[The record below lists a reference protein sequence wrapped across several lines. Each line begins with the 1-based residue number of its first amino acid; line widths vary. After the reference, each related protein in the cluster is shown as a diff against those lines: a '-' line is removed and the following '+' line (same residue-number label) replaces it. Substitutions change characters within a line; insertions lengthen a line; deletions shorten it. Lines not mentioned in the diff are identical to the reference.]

1 MNRAIDQLA
10 VRSAPM
16 TAVRFPPELIRS
28 NTGQISYFGPDVPPP
43 RTGTWSVTIPIQP
56 FSADDEYSH
65 DWRAGMEGPH
75 VISTQV
81 RLDFIEMPA
90 VDLGGLA
97 NQRFLFPIN
106 PVEGYIDGSM
116 YLCGSHNP
124 VEVTSIQ
131 FGPAVDD
138 SISATFVATFV
149 FQLELRDVLNFD
161 LSFAADLIFSPA

>member
-1 MNRAIDQLA
+1 
-10 VRSAPM
+10 
-16 TAVRFPPELIRS
+16 
-28 NTGQISYFGPDVPPP
+28 
-43 RTGTWSVTIPIQP
+43 
-56 FSADDEYSH
+56 
-65 DWRAGMEGPH
+65 
-75 VISTQV
+75 
-81 RLDFIEMPA
+81 MPA

-106 PVEGYIDGSM
+106 RVEGYIDGSM

-138 SISATFVATFV
+138 SISATFVATFD